1 MEFSA
6 SFVSIF
12 VFRSA
17 FPFVFDLLLY
27 NTLMAS
33 RLLTRAALAR
43 HVLLTPRAAA
53 LPFSASTSAFAAVSV
68 KSKIATRFQSTSSK
82 KDEKSPSVSAGEKDV
97 KAGPS
102 PSTELAHKQES
113 TSTEVIAV
121 EAPPKPP
128 LWDRI
133 KHEVAHYWNGTKLL
147 GYEIKV
153 STKLLFKVAAGYGLS
168 RRENNQ
174 LQRTLVDVARLIPF
188 SMFVIVPFA
197 ELLLPVALKF
207 FPNLLPSTYESSSDI
222 NKKRLKLIKARTS
235 ASEFIKKTMEENGLK
250 LSKKISEKEREAFV
264 SFFDT
269 ISMGKTPTRE
279 HLIQVARMF
288 KNDQVL
294 DNLSRP
300 QLLAMAKYMSLRPY
314 GTDSIL
320 RYQIRHRLLTIIKDD
335 KAIDYEGVESLTV
348 PELQMACSQRGIR
361 TQDVSP
367 GRLREDLDT
376 WLDLRLRQK
385 IPSTL
390 LILSSTYTYGEHNLG
405 IDTYYDALLAVL
417 SSIPDE
423 VYNVA
428 KLELSH
434 DSKLKL
440 NILKEQDEMIQE
452 ENLREKDT
460 VNHVKDNI
468 KLDEYEETATEG
480 MKIEQDEPGEKSSES
495 EKAEQDKSDKHESA
509 EPNSLEKS
517 ETKAEKTEA
526 KASS

>member
-1 MEFSA
+1 MA
-6 SFVSIF
+6 
-12 VFRSA
+12 RHA
-17 FPFVFDLLLY
+17 LLY
-27 NTLMAS
+27 LSFPSRALLAS
-33 RLLTRAALAR
+33 
-43 HVLLTPRAAA
+43 
-53 LPFSASTSAFAAVSV
+53 SAAFAATSAVGRVPARYNSGGAKKEESKTADAKSGAVAEAEPVELV
-68 KSKIATRFQSTSSK
+68 K
-82 KDEKSPSVSAGEKDV
+82 KSDV
-97 KAGPS
+97 PPAEVIPA
-102 PSTELAHKQES
+102 E
-113 TSTEVIAV
+113 TSTT
-121 EAPPKPP
+121 PKPP

-133 KHEVAHYWNGTKLL
+133 KHEVAHYWSGTKLL

-197 ELLLPVALKF
+197 ELLLPIALKI
-207 FPNLLPSTYESSSDI
+207 FPNLLPSTYESSSDV
-222 NKKRLKLIKARTS
+222 NKKRLKLLKARTS

-250 LSKKISEKEREAFV
+250 LSRKISEKEREAFV

-279 HLIQVARMF
+279 HLIQVARLF

-300 QLLAMAKYMSLRPY
+300 QLLAMAKYMSLRAY

-348 PELQMACSQRGIR
+348 PELQTACSQRGIK

-367 GRLREDLDT
+367 ARLREDLDT

-390 LILSSTYTYGEHNLG
+390 LILSSTFTYGEHNQG
-405 IDTYYDALLAVL
+405 IDSYYDALLAVL

-440 NILKEQDEMIQE
+440 NILKEQEEMIQE

-460 VNHVKDNI
+460 VNQVKDNI

-480 MKIEQDEPGEKSSES
+480 MKIEHDEGSEAKPADASEPAAKDKVEEKS
-495 EKAEQDKSDKHESA
+495 A
-509 EPNSLEKS
+509 
-517 ETKAEKTEA
+517 ETK
-526 KASS
+526 